1 MALSLNPETEL
12 LRKQRRNVPDMV
24 REFDAKQALKSI
36 YTAKAAAVGM
46 TLASYCA
53 RFGIRGVL

>member
-12 LRKQRRNVPDMV
+12 LRKQRRNVQDMA
-24 REFDAKQALKSI
+24 REFDAKQALKAI
-36 YTAKAAAVGM
+36 YAAKAAAVGM
-46 TLASYCA
+46 FLVSYCA